1 MIDPSDSPR
10 QMQLQEWRET
20 ALREYAIEL
29 HAFIRAQPFNR
40 CLHPLQKIKAVRHN
54 DACDFNASPLKCG
67 HAEVTR
73 RGVIET
79 ITARWQTGPFGKPR
93 RSIGHMSL

>member
-29 HAFIRAQPFNR
+29 HAFIGA
-40 CLHPLQKIKAVRHN
+40 
-54 DACDFNASPLKCG
+54 
-67 HAEVTR
+67 
-73 RGVIET
+73 
-79 ITARWQTGPFGKPR
+79 
-93 RSIGHMSL
+93 